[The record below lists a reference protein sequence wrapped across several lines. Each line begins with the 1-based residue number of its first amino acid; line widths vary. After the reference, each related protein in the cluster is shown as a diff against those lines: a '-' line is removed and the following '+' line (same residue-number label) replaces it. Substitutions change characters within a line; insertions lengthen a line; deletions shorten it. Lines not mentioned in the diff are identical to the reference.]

1 LPSHLPWVKFAE
13 NVRIVDVGTT
23 RSRADRTLV
32 AADGVPIAASY
43 RPGRSEAL
51 SEPLLVIGHGF
62 TGARSKEDNL
72 KISDWIEDR
81 LPQITLD
88 FRGHGESGGT
98 SSLGL
103 REVLDLDAAVAWAR
117 ELGYRT
123 VVTVGFSMGSSIAIR
138 HAALTRTADRGIPMV
153 AENRPDAVVSISGN
167 AFWFYRGTAPMRLLH
182 RAVSTSVGRT
192 VLSRV
197 SGTEVDVDDWEAE
210 VLPYSPEE
218 ASAFIAPTPVL
229 IVHGDSDHYFPLEHP
244 QAVHR
249 GVMQGARDRGVDPVV
264 DVWIEEGMAHA
275 EAAVDREL
283 INRVCDWAIE
293 ATADLP

>member
-1 LPSHLPWVKFAE
+1 
-13 NVRIVDVGTT
+13 VGVT
-23 RSRADRTLV
+23 RSRTDRRLV
-32 AADGVPIAASY
+32 AADGVPIAATY
-43 RPGRSEAL
+43 RPGQPDAADA
-51 SEPLLVIGHGF
+51 PLLVIGHGF
-62 TGARSKEDNL
+62 TGARSKEDNVQ
-72 KISDWIEDR
+72 ISDWLDHR

-103 REVLDLDAAVAWAR
+103 REVLDLDAAVGWAR
-117 ELGYRT
+117 ELEYQS
-123 VVTVGFSMGSSIAIR
+123 VVTVGFSMGSSVAIR
-138 HAALTRTADRGIPMV
+138 HAALTRTADRGIAMTT
-153 AENRPDAVVSISGN
+153 ANRPDAVVSISGN

-197 SGTEVDVDDWEAE
+197 SGTEVGVDDWDAE

-218 ASAFIAPTPVL
+218 AAAFISPTPLL

-244 QAVHR
+244 EAVHR
-249 GVMQGARDRGVDPVV
+249 GVMQGARDRGVEPVV
-264 DVWIEEGMAHA
+264 DLWIEQGMAHA

-283 INRVCDWAIE
+283 MNRVCDWTIE
-293 ATADLP
+293 ATRGQR